1 MQYTSMMAYSL
12 GHAQEWLPLIIALLH
27 VRQVPEPLL
36 ANVDTFATCRG
47 QALERNTQEKSRN
60 QWINWINA
68 YSFGNPLKSHRT
80 HGIME
85 SQSFIFLRFFWPS
98 GSRLFSS
105 RHQAKRSPQRLA
117 QLSTST
123 RRSDCVDVY
132 ELVLPITVD
141 LILIGSSFHELKLMF
156 CIVFLVMITSDWR

>member
-60 QWINWINA
+60 Q
-68 YSFGNPLKSHRT
+68 
-80 HGIME
+80 
-85 SQSFIFLRFFWPS
+85 
-98 GSRLFSS
+98 
-105 RHQAKRSPQRLA
+105 
-117 QLSTST
+117 
-123 RRSDCVDVY
+123 
-132 ELVLPITVD
+132 
-141 LILIGSSFHELKLMF
+141 
-156 CIVFLVMITSDWR
+156 

>member
-1 MQYTSMMAYSL
+1 
-12 GHAQEWLPLIIALLH
+12 
-27 VRQVPEPLL
+27 
-36 ANVDTFATCRG
+36 
-47 QALERNTQEKSRN
+47 LERNTQEKSRN
-60 QWINWINA
+60 QWINWINT

-105 RHQAKRSPQRLA
+105 KHRAKRSPQRLA

-132 ELVLPITVD
+132 ELVLPIRFNFNW
-141 LILIGSSFHELKLMF
+141 ILFSRTKIDVLYCFFCDDHIRLALK
-156 CIVFLVMITSDWR
+156 CAKPC